1 MEAQCDDGW
10 GRCRR
15 RKSDQAAA
23 VKIEMD
29 TETHAA
35 AATATTIESL
45 MEASLPTMERIG
57 NASLSMTA
65 LSMPTCSLWSSVA
78 ETGSVAALTTS
89 SLKMFPVNIKQQNN
103 HHQQQQQQQQRNPKN
118 QTSTII
124 ISIGRKQR
132 NNYCRRNIKQHHAL
146 WILNLIVHGLLAGRR
161 FCCGY
166 WYCCSAFQQQRHHQ
180 QQQKQLLRLRKHHTL
195 TNLQKPKD
203 NNAVISIQNPRMSLH
218 KLLFSPVNQREQLQ
232 LNQPCSISNHPH
244 RPTTTTSTTTTTIN
258 NYSKNKSNPT
268 NKIEKDEAL
277 VQLPKT
283 GPKQQQQQQRRKQYR
298 RKLPLSPSEKSAAL
312 NRQKRRAAYETMRS
326 KSLATTNAPPSMWSF
341 DSLFAAPVLDEKSIR
356 EDLFGTKQRE
366 AEMIRERATRKRML
380 LERRKERD
388 CSLRGGEDGSDLG
401 GVGSD
406 GRVVR
411 EGVGESTTATA
422 PGEESGAGVKN
433 ARSGS
438 RSVEAAATVAKAL
451 QKDGES
457 TKQTIVHSDELEVSG
472 NGLDIVGEDKDRMP
486 NNDDEPRLPVDKVL
500 TRMVQDRMYGLTRSP
515 AGSIQYSSSLL
526 DSGRAVQ
533 FRDGVR
539 LGKALTI
546 NIDRLCYFAKKDF
559 SHGRLEE
566 AQEYYIKARNMDPT
580 DGRPYLGLSRIA
592 QRRGDYEAARA
603 LLKEGIAKSSGGF
616 VVVKG
621 QGGAGGGDSSMEK
634 GSKNG
639 RRGDSSKDV
648 DLEDEDETTIGT
660 IPDIGPNPFLLQA
673 LGTLEQQVGQ
683 LAAAEELYLQAIRSR
698 PSHAAAWVSL
708 AQLRTKEL
716 RQGASAGRACYQSA
730 ERELQRIGAK
740 PNSFVYTAW
749 ASMEYKKGSREDD
762 VRCVQKA
769 RELYQKALN
778 VDPQCSAAYLQ
789 LGVMESECG
798 NFDEAKMCF
807 EKVLKFDQ
815 RNSRVLQ
822 AYAVMESR
830 RAPKDKVD
838 SRQVLDLFE
847 RALKANQ
854 RDAGVY
860 QAYALY
866 VAELGDIDA
875 ARNL

>member
-10 GRCRR
+10 RRCCR
-15 RKSDQAAA
+15 RKSDPAVAA
-23 VKIEMD
+23 VKIEID
-29 TETHAA
+29 SETNAA
-35 AATATTIESL
+35 AATTTTTTIEL
-45 MEASLPTMERIG
+45 LREASSPSIESIG
-57 NASLSMTA
+57 DASSSMTA
-65 LSMPTCSLWSSVA
+65 LSMSTCSLRSSGTESSFVTA
-78 ETGSVAALTTS
+78 FAL
-89 SLKMFPVNIKQQNN
+89 SLKLFPVNVKQQQY
-103 HHQQQQQQQQRNPKN
+103 HRQQQLQQQNPKN
-118 QTSTII
+118 QTFTTIL
-124 ISIGRKQR
+124 SRGRKER
-132 NNYCRRNIKQHHAL
+132 NNNCRRNIKQQHAL
-146 WILNLIVHGLLAGRR
+146 WILNLIVHGLLVGRR

-166 WYCCSAFQQQRHHQ
+166 WYSCSAFQQYHHHQ
-180 QQQKQLLRLRKHHTL
+180 QQKQQLQQQLLLRQHHTL
-195 TNLQKPKD
+195 TNLQKPND
-203 NNAVISIQNPRMSLH
+203 AVISVQSRRMNLH
-218 KLLFSPVNQREQLQ
+218 KLLFTPVNQREQLE
-232 LNQPCSISNHPH
+232 LYQPSSISNHPQ
-244 RPTTTTSTTTTTIN
+244 RPTTTTTIN

-268 NKIEKDEAL
+268 NNIEKDEETL

-283 GPKQQQQQQRRKQYR
+283 DPKRQQQQQPQRRKQYR

-380 LERRKERD
+380 LERRKERE
-388 CSLRGGEDGSDLG
+388 CSLREGEDVSGLG

-406 GRVVR
+406 GGVVR
-411 EGVGESTTATA
+411 EGAGKSSTDTV
-422 PGEESGAGVKN
+422 PEGKSSVGVKN
-433 ARSGS
+433 DRSEPKPAE
-438 RSVEAAATVAKAL
+438 EAAVAKAL
-451 QKDGES
+451 QKDVELI
-457 TKQTIVHSDELEVSG
+457 KQTIVNSDELEESG
-472 NGLDIVGEDKDRMP
+472 DGLDIVSEDKDRVS
-486 NNDDEPRLPVDKVL
+486 NNDDEPRPPVDKVL

-533 FRDGVR
+533 FRDGIR

-592 QRRGDYEAARA
+592 QRRGDHEAARA
-603 LLKEGIAKSSGGF
+603 LLKEGISKSSGGF

-621 QGGAGGGDSSMEK
+621 PGGADGG

-639 RRGDSSKDV
+639 RRGDSKKDV
-648 DLEDEDETTIGT
+648 DSVDEGETTIGT
-660 IPDIGPNPFLLQA
+660 IPDSGPNPFLLQA
-673 LGTLEQQVGQ
+673 LGTLEQQMGQ

-740 PNSFVYTAW
+740 PNSYVYTAW

-762 VRCVQKA
+762 VRSVQKA
-769 RELYQKALN
+769 RELYQKALT

-830 RAPKDKVD
+830 RAPKDEVD

-847 RALKANQ
+847 RALKANP